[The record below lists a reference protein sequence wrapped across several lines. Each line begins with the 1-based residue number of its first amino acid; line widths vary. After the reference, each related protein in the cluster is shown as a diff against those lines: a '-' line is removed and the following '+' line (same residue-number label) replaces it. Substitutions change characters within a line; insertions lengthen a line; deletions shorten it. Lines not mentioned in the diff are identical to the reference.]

1 MRTLHQGVEIHLE
14 SERRMHQLPFVLSG
28 PSPRR
33 KAVLPAAMTGILQ
46 GGFSEDPTC
55 CRAPTLH
62 VIRCARHA
70 RACVGAA
77 GTRPLLCACG
87 GQSGSGGHSRV
98 VPCRTPA
105 ACGVAA
111 AEGEAVAAS
120 SATAAEGSAL
130 CSRDWLVEKMRGI
143 D

>member
-33 KAVLPAAMTGILQ
+33 KAVLPAAMMGILQ
-46 GGFSEDPTC
+46 GGFPLPAAELQLYMLSV
-55 CRAPTLH
+55 ALVTL
-62 VIRCARHA
+62 A
-70 RACVGAA
+70 RASGAA

-105 ACGVAA
+105 ACGVGA
-111 AEGEAVAAS
+111 AEGEAAATS